1 MLSHTTCI
9 NNEVRLLLNTAHPG
23 RHTWNLEAVTFTG
36 SLVNIPICSRYIQ
49 NSQPYLNNMT
59 AVGCMM
65 ALAAVFPL
73 GIDGLHVRRSQFP
86 VVCQFRLWLLGLGFS
101 LAYGSMFTKIW
112 WVHTVFT
119 KKDEKKDKRKQHLE
133 PWKLYATVGVLLVI
147 DVLSLMIWQIVD
159 PLHITEEVRIRPCSI
174 SRCIQHVP
182 VMRQELNGV
191 VAGTFFFFFFQL

>member
-1 MLSHTTCI
+1 MTCI
-9 NNEVRLLLNTAHPG
+9 TDEASLSWNKARAEDGDRLIG
-23 RHTWNLEAVTFTG
+23 WCVWV
-36 SLVNIPICSRYIQ
+36 SLANIPVCSRYIQ

-86 VVCQFRLWLLGLGFS
+86 VVCQVNPEASWERLRCRTCGGGGGNNNEIFLAYSTRRILKRSFLFQFRLWLLGLGFS

-119 KKDEKKDKRKQHLE
+119 KKDEKKDKRKVNLLQIS
-133 PWKLYATVGVLLVI
+133 YRGRSQRATL
-147 DVLSLMIWQIVD
+147 
-159 PLHITEEVRIRPCSI
+159 
-174 SRCIQHVP
+174 
-182 VMRQELNGV
+182 
-191 VAGTFFFFFFQL
+191 